1 MDRTADPPKT
11 SALTGER
18 LRLFLKN
25 KTFLASLSDAAL
37 DTLLG
42 RGHVKKFSAGEVIF
56 RRQEHG
62 DTLMLII
69 TGLIKITNSNA
80 DGKEI
85 VLNFLGS
92 GDTYGEMAVFDGQV
106 RAADVIALQD
116 AEVFTVYGRDLLPL
130 LTQHPQA
137 LLELVQILCEKLRAA
152 SAAIEDISLDMRRR
166 VARGLLRLAL
176 QHGRTSKSG
185 IRVNL
190 TVSQTELGAY
200 LGLSRE
206 NVNRQLAQLRDAK
219 VIRNE
224 DAQIIVIDEAG
235 LARIADM
242 VALEIG

>member
-11 SALTGER
+11 SALTGDR

-25 KTFLASLSDAAL
+25 KTFLASLSDGAL
-37 DTLLG
+37 DTLMG
-42 RGHVKKFSAGEVIF
+42 RGHVKRFSAGEVIF
-56 RRQEHG
+56 RRQEYG

-116 AEVFTVYGRDLLPL
+116 AEVFRVYGRDLLPL

-152 SAAIEDISLDMRRR
+152 SAAIEDNSLDMRRR

-176 QHGRTSKSG
+176 QHGRTSKNG

-190 TVSQTELGAY
+190 TVSQSELGAY

-224 DAQIIVIDEAG
+224 GAQIIVTDEAG

>member
-1 MDRTADPPKT
+1 MDRTTDPPKT
-11 SALTGER
+11 SALTGDR

-152 SAAIEDISLDMRRR
+152 SAAIEDNSLDMRRR

-176 QHGRTSKSG
+176 QHGRTSKNG

-190 TVSQTELGAY
+190 TVSQSELGAY

-224 DAQIIVIDEAG
+224 DAQIIVIDEVG

>member
-1 MDRTADPPKT
+1 MSRTADPPKS
-11 SALTGER
+11 SALTGDR

-37 DTLLG
+37 DTLIG
-42 RGHVKKFSAGEVIF
+42 RGHIKKFAAGEVIF

-106 RAADVIALQD
+106 RAADVTALQD

-152 SAAIEDISLDMRRR
+152 SAAIEDNTLDMRRR

-176 QHGRTSKSG
+176 QHGRTSKNG

-190 TVSQTELGAY
+190 TVSQSELGAY

-219 VIRNE
+219 LIRNE
-224 DAQIIVIDEAG
+224 GAQIIVTDEAG

-242 VALEIG
+242 AALEIG

>member
-1 MDRTADPPKT
+1 MGRTADPPKT
-11 SALTGER
+11 SALTGDR

-37 DTLLG
+37 DTLMG
-42 RGHVKKFSAGEVIF
+42 RGHVKKFSAGEVIL

-80 DGKEI
+80 DGKEV

-152 SAAIEDISLDMRRR
+152 SAAIEDNSLDMRRR
-166 VARGLLRLAL
+166 VARGLLRLTL
-176 QHGRTSKSG
+176 QHGRTSKNG
-185 IRVNL
+185 IRVDL
-190 TVSQTELGAY
+190 TVSQSELGAY

-219 VIRNE
+219 LIRN
-224 DAQIIVIDEAG
+224 DGAQIIVTDEAG

-242 VALEIG
+242 AALEVG